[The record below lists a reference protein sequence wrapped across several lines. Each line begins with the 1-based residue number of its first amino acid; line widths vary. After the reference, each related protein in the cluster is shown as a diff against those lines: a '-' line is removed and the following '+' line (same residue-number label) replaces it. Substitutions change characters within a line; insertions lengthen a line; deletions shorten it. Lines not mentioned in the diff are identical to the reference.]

1 MYRYLFFD
9 LDGTVTDP
17 GEGITNSVMYALERF
32 GIKVKDRSTLYPF
45 IGPPLIES
53 FEKYFGFGKD
63 EAGVAVDTYR
73 EYYKER
79 GIFENTVYEGI
90 PELLKTEKERGK
102 TVVLAS
108 LKPEAFAIRILEH
121 YGLSKYFDFVSAAR
135 MDHSRE
141 TKGEIIEKAMKQL
154 GITDKSAVLMIGDRQ
169 NDIVG
174 AKENGVDSAGVTYGY
189 GSRDELLGAG
199 ATYMVNAPLELLR
212 F

>member
-17 GEGITNSVMYALERF
+17 GEGITNSVMHALATF
-32 GIKVKDRSTLYPF
+32 GIKVKDRSELYPF

-53 FEKYFGFGKD
+53 FEKYFGFSKED
-63 EAGVAVDTYR
+63 AGRAVDIYR
-73 EYYKER
+73 EYYREK
-79 GIFENTVYEGI
+79 GIFENRLYDGI
-90 PELLKTEKERGK
+90 EELLKEQKRRGK
-102 TVVLAS
+102 IIVLAT

-121 YGLSKYFDFVSAAR
+121 YNVSQYFTLVSGAR

-141 TKGEIIEKAMKQL
+141 TKGEIIGKAIKSL
-154 GITDKSAVLMIGDRQ
+154 GIEDKSEILMIGDRE

-174 AKENGVDSAGVTYGY
+174 ANENGVDSAGVLYGY
-189 GSRDELLGAG
+189 GGLDELKNAG
-199 ATYMVNAPLELLR
+199 AKYIVEKPSDLLR